1 MTAVPISYTIAR
13 MIVSLIDFYE
23 LLIVIWCV
31 MSWIPANEYGMVQ
44 DVREVLG
51 KIVCPYLDLFRR
63 FIPPMGGV
71 DFSPILAIVVLNF
84 IQRGVYYLLI

>member
-1 MTAVPISYTIAR
+1 MPISYTIAR

-51 KIVCPYLDLFRR
+51 KIVRPYLDLFRR